1 MILWRRLHP
10 LATILNHL
18 HPAYGQPSAA
28 AAEFQKW
35 PSCTQR
41 DWPGCLYLVAR
52 QTHLKATDF
61 QASKQIQTAARRF
74 ARIFQTAPDFFWVSC
89 AILFRNQRQHLP
101 LKHFEIL
108 VTFLFSW
115 IWFFWNPTFQI
126 CYTGLNAQQISSH
139 LSSLKALWW
148 RDRQHVAQAPAP
160 CLGHSGC
167 IAVPIPRLKAI
178 QILKGLS

>member
-35 PSCTQR
+35 PRCTQR
-41 DWPGCLYLVAR
+41 GRLGCLYLVAR
-52 QTHLKATDF
+52 QTRLKAMDF

-74 ARIFQTAPDFFWVSC
+74 ARIFQTAPDFFGSHAPFCFETHANIFLWS
-89 AILFRNQRQHLP
+89 A
-101 LKHFEIL
+101 LKCSWPFFSLEYGSFEIPCFKFATQDSTRSKSYHIYQ
-108 VTFLFSW
+108 V
-115 IWFFWNPTFQI
+115 
-126 CYTGLNAQQISSH
+126 
-139 LSSLKALWW
+139 LKALWW